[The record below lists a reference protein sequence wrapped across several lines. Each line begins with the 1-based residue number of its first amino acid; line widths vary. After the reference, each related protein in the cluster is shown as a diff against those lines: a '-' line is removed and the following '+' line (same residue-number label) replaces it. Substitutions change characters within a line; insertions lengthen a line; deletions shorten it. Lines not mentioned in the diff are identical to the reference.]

1 MITGGKV
8 MKNYNKPNFDEV
20 IISVEDIILTSIN
33 KNEGTNKPGEGPG
46 IDIEIKGESYEK

>member
-1 MITGGKV
+1 

-46 IDIEIKGESYEK
+46 IDI

>member
-1 MITGGKV
+1 MMTGGKV

-20 IISVEDIILTSIN
+20 IISVEDIILTSID

-46 IDIEIKGESYEK
+46 IDI